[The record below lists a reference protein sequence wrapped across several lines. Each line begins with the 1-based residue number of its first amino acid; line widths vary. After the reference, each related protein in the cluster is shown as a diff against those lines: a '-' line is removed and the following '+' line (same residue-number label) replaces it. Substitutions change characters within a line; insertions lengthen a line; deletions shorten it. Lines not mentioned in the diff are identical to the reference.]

1 MTHQDPSGQH
11 IHEDPTAAD
20 SDRWLRE
27 DPAPADYRA
36 PRLAGA
42 MPSDDAAAAA
52 PASASDGAGLEKIR
66 ALASAKDPVPV
77 LNSHPGQLDERLG
90 VTYLEASRDRVV
102 ARMPVEGNRQPM
114 GLLHGGSTIALCE
127 SVASIGAF
135 LHGAELGK
143 AAVGVDVNATHHK
156 SATSGFV
163 TATATPI
170 RMGKTAT
177 SHEVVVVDD
186 AGERVCTARI
196 TCFLK

>member
-1 MTHQDPSGQH
+1 MTHSEQANQH
-11 IHEDPTAAD
+11 LHEDPTAAD

-42 MPSDDAAAAA
+42 MPPGDQDGDSKA
-52 PASASDGAGLEKIR
+52 PIGLEAIR
-66 ALASAKDPVPV
+66 ALAQSENPAQL
-77 LNSHPGQLDERLG
+77 LNSQPGQLDERLG
-90 VTYLEASRDRVV
+90 VTYLEATKERVV

-135 LHGAELGK
+135 LQGAQLGK

-170 RMGKTAT
+170 RLGKTAT
-177 SHEVVVVDD
+177 SHEIVVVND

>member
-1 MTHQDPSGQH
+1 MTHSEQANQH
-11 IHEDPTAAD
+11 LHEDPTAAD

-42 MPSDDAAAAA
+42 MPTGDQNGDSKA
-52 PASASDGAGLEKIR
+52 PIGLEAIR
-66 ALASAKDPVPV
+66 ALAQSDNPAEL
-77 LNSHPGQLDERLG
+77 LNSQPGQLDERLG
-90 VTYLEASRDRVV
+90 VTYLEATKERVV

-135 LHGAELGK
+135 LQGAQLGK

-170 RMGKTAT
+170 RLGKTAT
-177 SHEVVVVDD
+177 SHEIVVVND

>member
-1 MTHQDPSGQH
+1 M
-11 IHEDPTAAD
+11 HEDPTAAD

-42 MPSDDAAAAA
+42 MPSEETTTQTA
-52 PASASDGAGLEKIR
+52 ASAAE
-66 ALASAKDPVPV
+66 LAKAEDPVAL
-77 LNSHPGQLDERLG
+77 LNSRPGQLDQRLG
-90 VTYLEASRDRVV
+90 VTYLEASTERVV

-135 LHGAELGK
+135 IHASRTGQ

-156 SATSGFV
+156 SATSGHV

-170 RMGKTAT
+170 RLGRTAT
-177 SHEVVVVDD
+177 SHEIVVVDD
-186 AGERVCTARI
+186 AGQRVCTARI

>member
-1 MTHQDPSGQH
+1 MTHQDPFRQH
-11 IHEDPTAAD
+11 LHEDPTAAD

-42 MPSDDAAAAA
+42 MPSNDDAGAV
-52 PASASDGAGLEKIR
+52 SMSAGLEKIR
-66 ALASAKDPVPV
+66 ALATAQNPAET
-77 LNSHPGQLDERLG
+77 LNNHPGQLDERLG
-90 VTYLEASRDRVV
+90 VTYVEASKQKVV

-135 LHGAELGK
+135 LHGAELGRS
-143 AAVGVDVNATHHK
+143 AVGVDVNATHHK
-156 SATSGFV
+156 SATSGSV

-177 SHEVVVVDD
+177 SHEVVVVND
-186 AGERVCTARI
+186 AGERICTARI

>member
-1 MTHQDPSGQH
+1 MTPHEPTTEH

-42 MPSDDAAAAA
+42 MPTDGSGAATSG
-52 PASASDGAGLEKIR
+52 ASAQD
-66 ALASAKDPVPV
+66 LAEAENPVEL
-77 LNSHPGQLDERLG
+77 LNNHPGQLDERLG
-90 VTYLEASRDRVV
+90 VTYLEASTEQVV

-135 LHGAELGK
+135 IHAAKLGK

-156 SATSGFV
+156 SATSGYV
-163 TATATPI
+163 TATATAI
-170 RMGKTAT
+170 RLGRTAT
-177 SHEVVVVDD
+177 SHEIVVVDD
-186 AGERVCTARI
+186 AGQRVCTARI

>member
-1 MTHQDPSGQH
+1 MSENHL
-11 IHEDPTAAD
+11 HEDPTAAD

-36 PRLAGA
+36 PALAGA
-42 MPSDDAAAAA
+42 MPRSMSAEHGAA
-52 PASASDGAGLEKIR
+52 SVQD
-66 ALASAKDPVPV
+66 LAKTEDPVGL
-77 LNSHPGQLDERLG
+77 LNSHPGQLDQRLG
-90 VTYLEASRDRVV
+90 VEYLEASADRVV

-135 LHGAELGK
+135 LHAAQFGQ

-156 SATSGFV
+156 SATSGHV
-163 TATATPI
+163 TATSTPI
-170 RMGKTAT
+170 RLGRTAT
-177 SHEVVVVDD
+177 SHEIVVVND